1 MNNKN
6 LYCQL
11 VGISTQNAKQST
23 QVIETIKANIPNFDA
38 TDFSMGFGKKGGSS
52 SIHIIPR
59 RSHAAIDLDFTS
71 VYVISESQEE
81 IIKTVTTIR
90 DLPPKHGRT
99 TLFWSQVFPL
109 NARSLNTFSH
119 AGDLLFGDPRAS
131 VNFRLDL
138 SLMTILINNPKAKIS
153 HVREFDAWLS
163 TANLG
168 YDLTRSET
176 NTTHVRRATSK
187 SKRERN
193 SQGREIRYDIAILE
207 RGRAIVDI
215 VDKVGVRF
223 SIKWD
228 RRTGEVL
235 VNDYADVNFSIYDR
249 SGNPQPNVLLRDAVN
264 IANLI
269 GNHVELG
276 KSLLDFDYESLFTK
290 DTYFI

>member
-11 VGISTQNAKQST
+11 VGISTQNSKQST
-23 QVIETIKANIPNFDA
+23 QVIKTIKANIPHHDD
-38 TDFSMGFGKKGGSS
+38 TDFSMGFGKHGSSS

-59 RSHAAIDLDFTS
+59 RSHAAIDLEFTS
-71 VYVISESQEE
+71 VYVVSESQEE
-81 IIKTVTTIR
+81 IIKAVTTIR
-90 DLPPKHGRT
+90 DLPQQHGRT
-99 TLFWSQVFPL
+99 TLFWSQIFPL

-119 AGDLLFGDPRAS
+119 VGDLLFGDPRAS
-131 VNFRLDL
+131 VNVRLDL
-138 SLMTILINNPKAKIS
+138 SLMTTLLNNPYMRIS

-163 TANLG
+163 SSNLG
-168 YDLTRSET
+168 YDLTRRET

-193 SQGREIRYDIAILE
+193 AQEREIRYDIAVLE
-207 RGRAIVDI
+207 QGRAIVDI
-215 VDKVGVRF
+215 IDKVGVRF

-235 VNDYADVNFSIYDR
+235 VGDYADLNFSIYDR

-269 GNHVELG
+269 SKHVELG
-276 KSLLDFDYESLFTK
+276 KSLLDFDYKPLFTK